1 MKNKK
6 QIVMLAVLAVL
17 VVALIGVYFVTRP
30 GAVAGPK
37 EFTLVI
43 VHKDGQS
50 SEQTYVTR
58 EEYLGAYLE
67 AEGIIKGA
75 EGPYGVY
82 IHSVEGEKAVY
93 EEDNAYWAFY
103 EGEDYANLGVD
114 QTPIQHDAVY
124 KLIYTDASDF

>member
-6 QIVMLAVLAVL
+6 QTIILIVMVVAVAAMIAAYFLTRPQAVL
-17 VVALIGVYFVTRP
+17 
-30 GAVAGPK
+30 GPK

-50 SEQTYVTR
+50 KEQTFTTR
-58 EEYLGAYLE
+58 EEYLGVFLE
-67 AEGIIKGA
+67 AEGIIKGE
-75 EGPYGVY
+75 EGPYGMY

-103 EGEDYANLGVD
+103 VGEDYASQGID
-114 QTPIQHDAVY
+114 QTPIHNNTVY
-124 KLIYTDASDF
+124 KLVWTDATGM

>member
-6 QIVMLAVLAVL
+6 QIIMLAALAVL
-17 VVALIGVYFVTRP
+17 VVALIGVYFLTRP

-43 VHKDGQS
+43 VHKDGQPK
-50 SEQTYVTR
+50 EQTFVTR
-58 EEYLGAYLE
+58 EEYLGVFLE
-67 AEGIIKGA
+67 GEGIIKGA

-103 EGEDYANLGVD
+103 EGEDYATLGVD
-114 QTPIQHDAVY
+114 QTPIQHGALY
-124 KLIYTDASDF
+124 KLVYTDASDF